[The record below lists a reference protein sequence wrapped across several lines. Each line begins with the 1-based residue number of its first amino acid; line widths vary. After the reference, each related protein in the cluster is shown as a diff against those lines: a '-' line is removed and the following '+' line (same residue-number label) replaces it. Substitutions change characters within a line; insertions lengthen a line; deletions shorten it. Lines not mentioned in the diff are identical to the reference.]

1 MFDKIL
7 IANRGEI
14 ACRIMRTCRRMGVRT
29 VAVYSDADASA
40 LHVRAADEAV
50 RLGPAPAADSYLKGE
65 AIIAAALQFGA
76 QAIHPGYGFL
86 SERAEFA
93 LACHAAGI
101 VFIGP
106 PVEAIRTMGLKGAAK
121 ILMREAEVPVL
132 PGYEGTEQSDDFL
145 MQQAVATGWPLLIKA
160 EAGGGG
166 KGMRKVV
173 SPDEFLPALAGARRE
188 ALAAFGDHRVVL
200 EKYLAQARHIEV
212 QVFGDQSGNVVH
224 LFERDC
230 SVQRRHQK
238 IIEEAPAFGLP
249 DEMRAAM
256 GAAAVAA
263 AKAVNYTGAGTVE
276 FIADVSA
283 GLRPDRFYF
292 MEMNTRLQ
300 VEHPVTEAITGVDL
314 VEWQLRIAAGERL
327 PLGQEQISFDG
338 HAIEAR
344 IYAENPAQGFLPSTG
359 QLLHLRA
366 PGSSRFVRVDT
377 GVRQGDTV
385 TLHYD
390 PMIAKLVA
398 RGASREDALRRL
410 RLALEAYEIAGP
422 HTNRDFL
429 LRVAEHQA
437 FAAGDVDTGFVDKHA
452 TDLLAATEDVAD
464 VLVLATLHLML
475 MRRTL
480 AGPQSAWDESCCWH
494 NNLDVRETFRFTRG
508 DVGHEVV
515 AVHARGR
522 LSLICGERTFDI
534 ASYREDAGHIEVE
547 CGGRRLRS
555 AVAQGDAELTIITRR
570 QTVRLMLDANVR
582 ADDAEEGSSA
592 GVVDAPMPGRVIEV
606 FVRDGD
612 SVERNAP
619 VLVLEA
625 MKMEYTIRAPVA
637 GAVRSLLLRAG
648 DQVSEGA
655 RLFAIEP

>member
-188 ALAAFGDHRVVL
+188 ALAAFGDDRVVL

-480 AGPQSAWDESCCWH
+480 AGPRSAWDETCCWH

-625 MKMEYTIRAPVA
+625 MKMEYTIRAPAA
-637 GAVRSLLLRAG
+637 GAVRSLSLRAG